1 MRIKEELK
9 ISGLFWRPS
18 EPDRKLPGT
27 LSISDGGHIEL
38 GVFGQFG
45 GRIEISPNVDLN
57 PIERI
62 VGYIKHTGEDKYV
75 TLDDCRYTLPLDPIM
90 GGISKSLIHVGK
102 VFIGVGYD
110 ECERPV
116 FNALTF
122 SVEGI
127 DEWVGISGLSAERHF
142 EESAATISYQR
153 PEDISI
159 NLDNG
164 MRLSIIFGWTPPG
177 APLIKEAKIIQKT
190 YFKLELEKGE
200 RELKEFTSVANKIT
214 TFLCFAI
221 DKTVSL
227 DCMKATADNLRRDRG
242 GGQTEPIPIII
253 YYSSR
258 PYSKD
263 EPKSHWNDMLFG
275 FGKIQSDFQEKIKN
289 WIGAYEKTYPAFN
302 LYFSAKREEQRYL
315 DEKFLTLTRGLDT
328 YYIRIFGDC
337 RSVPLGQRIKCIIE
351 PFKEIIG
358 NEDNRRNLI
367 CKIKCTRNDLTHC
380 NRLFIDVNSQ
390 AAEARRLW
398 RLYLKTE
405 LLFQLLFLWSIG
417 FSLEDINS
425 IVANYPQ
432 IQCKIN
438 LQL

>member
-1 MRIKEELK
+1 MRIKEEFKRLGDFWLPSAPNRK
-9 ISGLFWRPS
+9 I
-18 EPDRKLPGT
+18 PGT

-38 GVFGQFG
+38 DVFGQFG

-75 TLDDCRYTLPLDPIM
+75 TLDDCRYKTLPLDPIM

-102 VFIGVGYD
+102 VFIGIRYD
-110 ECERPV
+110 EGESPV

-127 DEWVGISGLSAERHF
+127 DEWVGISGISFEPHF
-142 EESAATISYQR
+142 EESAATISYQC

-164 MRLSIIFGWTPPG
+164 MRLLITFHWTPPG

-200 RELKEFTSVANKIT
+200 RELKEFTSVAHKIT
-214 TFLCFAI
+214 KFLCFAI

-227 DCMKATADNLRRDRG
+227 DGMEATADKDLG
-242 GGQTEPIPIII
+242 EGQTRRVPVNI
-253 YYSSR
+253 YYSSL

-263 EPKSHWNDMLFG
+263 EPKICQHDMLLG
-275 FGKIQSDFQEKIKN
+275 FAKIQSDFQEKIKN
-289 WIGAYEKTYPAFN
+289 WIGAYEETYPAFD
-302 LYFSAKREEQRYL
+302 LYFSAKRDEQRHL
-315 DEKFLTLTRGLDT
+315 DEKFLTLARGLEAYHKRKFDEG
-328 YYIRIFGDC
+328 F
-337 RSVPLGQRIKCIIE
+337 VPLDQRIKCIIE

-358 NEDNRRNLI
+358 NEGNRRNLI
-367 CKIKCTRNDLTHC
+367 CKIMNTRNDLTHS
-380 NRLFIDVNSQ
+380 NLDLDPQTAVGID
-390 AAEARRLW
+390 LW
-398 RLYLKTE
+398 PLCLKTE
-405 LLFQLLFLWSIG
+405 LIFQLLFLWSIG

-425 IVANYPQ
+425 IVANCPQ
-432 IQCKIN
+432 IQWKFN
-438 LQL
+438 QQL